1 MNAPNDRDAV
11 LARYVDGPT
20 LLENALAGLSDVD
33 LDARP
38 SQGGWTIRQIV
49 HHIVDGD
56 DLLRA
61 CIKAAL
67 GNEEG
72 EFTLQWYWALP
83 QEVWADRWAYARRS
97 LDVSL
102 AFLKASR
109 GHVLQL
115 MEHVPDGWSRSVGVR
130 NSKGEVERLTAGA
143 VIEMNADHL
152 EHHVRRILAI
162 RQESGGT

>member
-1 MNAPNDRDAV
+1 M
-11 LARYVDGPT
+11 
-20 LLENALAGLSDVD
+20 AGLGDVD

-49 HHIVDGD
+49 HHVVDGD
-56 DLLRA
+56 DLLRT

-67 GNEEG
+67 GNEQG
-72 EFTLQWYWALP
+72 ELTLQWYWALP
-83 QEVWADRWAYARRS
+83 QEVWADRWAYAQRS

-109 GHVLQL
+109 NHVLQL
-115 MEHVPDGWSRSVGVR
+115 MEQVPDGWSRSIGVR
-130 NSKGEVERLTAGA
+130 NSTGEIERLTAGA

-152 EHHVRRILAI
+152 EHHMQRIHAI
-162 RQESGGT
+162 RRERGTIK